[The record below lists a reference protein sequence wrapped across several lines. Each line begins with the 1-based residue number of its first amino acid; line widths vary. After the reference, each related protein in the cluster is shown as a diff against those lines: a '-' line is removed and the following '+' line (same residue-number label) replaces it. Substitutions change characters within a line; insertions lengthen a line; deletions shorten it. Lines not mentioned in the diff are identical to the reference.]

1 MRRNLFTK
9 YPHNLKTT
17 SKGNRLLAQSQVFAE
32 TVLKN
37 ACIKMNSCFTP
48 VYVRFV
54 VFIAIFSCY
63 CVLKIVPIPE
73 KNIFFLKLHMYI
85 SRKFINFKKNTTFL
99 KSLFKLRMKKTEM
112 IPLSNKNTGLLNVK
126 CNSYMY
132 CLYIFFLLIVLL
144 FKYIGSAG

>member
-1 MRRNLFTK
+1 MRRNLFTN

-48 VYVRFV
+48 VYVRFI

-63 CVLKIVPIPE
+63 CVLKIVPIPS
-73 KNIFFLKLHMYI
+73 KNIFFLNYI
-85 SRKFINFKKNTTFL
+85 CIYLDLFINFKKNTTFL

>member
-1 MRRNLFTK
+1 MRRNLFTN
-9 YPHNLKTT
+9 YPHSLKTT

-85 SRKFINFKKNTTFL
+85 SRKFINFKKQHNISQEFVQIENEKDWNDTPL
-99 KSLFKLRMKKTEM
+99 K
-112 IPLSNKNTGLLNVK
+112 
-126 CNSYMY
+126 
-132 CLYIFFLLIVLL
+132 
-144 FKYIGSAG
+144 